1 MNGEER
7 RARLLTLLRQAKEPR
22 SGSDLARELGVSR
35 QVIVQDMALLRART
49 DLEILSTYR
58 GYLLGSDAAPCRRV
72 FKVRHTAADTRR
84 ELQEIIDLGGR
95 VEDVFVFH
103 KVYGVV
109 RGALRIA
116 SRRDIEGFLSR
127 LSASSSE
134 PLMRITDDFH
144 YHTVAADSEEILD
157 AIQLRLDQLGFLAPL
172 REYEPEDVQGKA

>member
-7 RARLLTLLRQAKEPR
+7 RAQLLALLRKSREPR
-22 SGSDLARELGVSR
+22 SGSDLAKALGVSR

-58 GYLLGSDAAPCRRV
+58 GYLLDRDAAPCRRA
-72 FKVRHTAADTRR
+72 FKVRHSPADTRR
-84 ELQEIIDLGGR
+84 ELQEIVDLGGR
-95 VEDVFVFH
+95 VEDVFIYH

-116 SRRDIEGFLSR
+116 SRKDIAAFLKKLEEGR
-127 LSASSSE
+127 SE

-144 YHTVAADSEEILD
+144 YHTVAADSEETLD
-157 AIQLRLDQLGFLAPL
+157 AIEARLKETGFLAPL
-172 REYEPEDVQGKA
+172 LEYEPEDVTGR

>member
-1 MNGEER
+1 MNGEAR
-7 RARLLTLLRQAKEPR
+7 RAKLLALLRQSHEPR
-22 SGSDLARELGVSR
+22 SGSELARELGVSR

-49 DLEILSTYR
+49 GLEILSTYR
-58 GYLLGSDAAPCRRV
+58 GYLLGRDAAPCRRV
-72 FKVRHTAADTRR
+72 FKVRHSAADTRR
-84 ELQEIIDLGGR
+84 ELQAIVDLGGR

-116 SRRDIEGFLSR
+116 SRREIDAFLER
-127 LSASSSE
+127 LQESSSE

-157 AIQLRLDQLGFLAPL
+157 AVEARLGELGLLAPL
-172 REYEPEDVQGKA
+172 REYEPEDVKGR

>member
-7 RARLLTLLRQAKEPR
+7 RERILSLLRSAKAPR

-58 GYLLGSDAAPCRRV
+58 GYLLRTDTASYRRV
-72 FKVRHTAADTRR
+72 FKVRHCAADTAK
-84 ELQEIIDLGGR
+84 ELQEIVDLGGR
-95 VEDVFVFH
+95 VEDVFIYH

-116 SRRDIEGFLSR
+116 SRKDIAAFLAKLEEG
-127 LSASSSE
+127 SSE

-144 YHTVAADSEEILD
+144 YHTVAADTEETLD
-157 AIQLRLDQLGFLAPL
+157 AIEARLKETGFLAPL
-172 REYEPEDVQGKA
+172 REYEPEDVSGR

>member
-1 MNGEER
+1 MNGEARRER
-7 RARLLTLLRQAKEPR
+7 ILSLLRSANAPR

-58 GYLLGSDAAPCRRV
+58 GYLLRTDTASCRRV
-72 FKVRHTAADTRR
+72 FKVRHCAADTER
-84 ELQEIIDLGGR
+84 ELQEIVDLGGR
-95 VEDVFVFH
+95 VEDVFIYH

-116 SRRDIEGFLSR
+116 SRKDIAAFLKKLEEGR
-127 LSASSSE
+127 SE

-144 YHTVAADSEEILD
+144 YHTVAADSEETLD
-157 AIQLRLDQLGFLAPL
+157 VIEARLKETGFLAPL
-172 REYEPEDVQGKA
+172 LEYEPGDVTGR